1 MRFRYSEWDE
11 DLIRRLLA
19 SQGLMRLFNHLLL
32 QTNGDVDEALG
43 WMKYMQEQGHIPDEI
58 DLEDFIKKLREDRII
73 QKNGE
78 KFNLTPKGEKQI
90 RQDSLDMIFSSLKS
104 DSRGEHPIGQE
115 GLGSAEPLPEQRPY
129 EFGDTSGDIDFNAS
143 IGNAL
148 KRAGIVNWSLTEP
161 DLSVRQTEAATTCAT
176 VLLLDIS
183 HSMIL
188 YGEDRIT
195 PAKQVAMAFAEM
207 ILTKFKRDAL
217 NVVVFGDDA
226 REIKVEDLAYIGV
239 GRYHTNTQAGLR
251 AARQIL
257 LQRKHHNKQI
267 FMITDGKPSV
277 IRKANGQLYKNVVQ
291 KSHGP
296 RSDHCQPHA
305 GRGGNLPQEKDHHYH
320 VHGHFRS
327 IPAAICAEADQAQ
340 PRPGVFHATRP
351 PGWVYLLGFPEKP
364 PAAIAGVSNSD

>member
-1 MRFRYSEWDE
+1 
-11 DLIRRLLA
+11 
-19 SQGLMRLFNHLLL
+19 
-32 QTNGDVDEALG
+32 
-43 WMKYMQEQGHIPDEI
+43 
-58 DLEDFIKKLREDRII
+58 
-73 QKNGE
+73 
-78 KFNLTPKGEKQI
+78 
-90 RQDSLDMIFSSLKS
+90 MIFSSLKS
-104 DSRGEHPIGQE
+104 DARGEHPIGRE

-129 EFGDTSGDIDFNAS
+129 EFGDTPTDIDFNAS

-148 KRAGIVNWSLTEP
+148 KRAGIADWSLTEP

-207 ILTKFKRDAL
+207 VLTKFKRDAL

-226 REIKVEDLAYIGV
+226 TEIKVADLAYVGV
-239 GRYHTNTQAGLR
+239 GPYHTNTQAGLR

-277 IRKANGQLYKNVVQ
+277 IRKANGRLYKNPIGLDPIIVNRTLDEAVICRKKKITITTFMVTSDPYLQ
-291 KSHGP
+291 QFVRKLTELNHGRAYFTP
-296 RSDHCQPHA
+296 PDRLGGYIFWDFLKNRRRRL
-305 GRGGNLPQEKDHHYH
+305 RG
-320 VHGHFRS
+320 
-327 IPAAICAEADQAQ
+327 
-340 PRPGVFHATRP
+340 
-351 PGWVYLLGFPEKP
+351 
-364 PAAIAGVSNSD
+364 